1 MKSRWSLAGVFVL
14 FALAALI
21 VGISGNPTISAL
33 FICIAMMFVAISSS
47 MTNDT
52 LIEET
57 LEDIFEPGT
66 FFVRLEK
73 IDEEQKIALIKV
85 IKEITGLSLRQ
96 AKDKVD
102 AVRLGSMSIVI
113 DRISHQ
119 QATSIKQ
126 MMESV
131 GGTAVVVDNKPLF

>member
-1 MKSRWSLAGVFVL
+1 MKSRWSLAGVL

-73 IDEEQKIALIKV
+73 IDEDKKIILTKAIRDM
-85 IKEITGLSLRQ
+85 TGLTLRQ
-96 AKDKVD
+96 ARDKVD
-102 AVRLGSMSIVI
+102 AVRLGSMSI
-113 DRISHQ
+113 ISENISKEMARHL
-119 QATSIKQ
+119 
-126 MMESV
+126 MEMINMS
-131 GGTAVVVDNKPLF
+131 GGTAVVVDNKPLL

>member
-1 MKSRWSLAGVFVL
+1 
-14 FALAALI
+14 
-21 VGISGNPTISAL
+21 
-33 FICIAMMFVAISSS
+33 MMFVAISSS